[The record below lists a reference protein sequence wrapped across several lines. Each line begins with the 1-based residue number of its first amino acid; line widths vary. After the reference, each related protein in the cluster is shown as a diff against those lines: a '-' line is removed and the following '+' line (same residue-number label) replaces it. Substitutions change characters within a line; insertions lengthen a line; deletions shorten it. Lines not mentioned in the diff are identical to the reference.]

1 MLFDTDVLIWI
12 QRGNE
17 AAAKMFQSALDRYL
31 SVQSYMELLQCA
43 PSKKHLKIMKDFLRE
58 FEVQLLPFNE
68 NIGHRAAIYI
78 EEYSLASGIRAGD
91 AVIAATAIEF
101 DQILVTANA
110 KHFKPIATLHL
121 KILHPH
127 K

>member
-1 MLFDTDVLIWI
+1 
-12 QRGNE
+12 
-17 AAAKMFQSALDRYL
+17 
-31 SVQSYMELLQCA
+31 
-43 PSKKHLKIMKDFLRE
+43 MKDFLRE

-91 AVIAATAIEF
+91 AIIAATAIEF